1 MWEYKTYIQVYIS
14 FKKQISFL
22 TLRRLVTPSTS
33 LKPSNSDFKKILI
46 KKKHNKTTKKAHF
59 EKKTFST
66 VALT

>member
-46 KKKHNKTTKKAHF
+46 KKNTTKQLKRLILRKKHF
-59 EKKTFST
+59 
-66 VALT
+66 LQLH

>member
-14 FKKQISFL
+14 LKKQISFL

-46 KKKHNKTTKKAHF
+46 KKNTTKQLKRLILRKKHF
-59 EKKTFST
+59 
-66 VALT
+66 LQLH